1 LTGFTAAVIPAAGLG
16 TRMRSLLGDRP
27 KALLDVAGRS
37 LLAHA
42 IVEAR
47 EVGLDRIVVVAS
59 PPAHDAL
66 AAEAARFAPRSQV
79 VDQAV
84 PRGLADAIRLG
95 ALVLPG
101 EAFAVLLPDNLF
113 VPPSPLGRLVAIAA
127 GSGDHAVLVAR
138 MNAETARGK
147 GGSAPAS
154 VQPLGPDPDGVRIT
168 AVGAKRPKGQLRLAP
183 GERFDTPIGRYAF
196 QADVAQIIAE
206 VERGL
211 GPGEELDDVPLMARL
226 AAAGRLRGLVYAT
239 PFADVGN
246 PDGYREAQRL
256 LASAQSGTARPAP
269 ARGRGT
275 PPAG

>member
-1 LTGFTAAVIPAAGLG
+1 LSGFTAAVIPCAGLG

-27 KALLDVAGRS
+27 KALLEVAGRS

-42 IVEAR
+42 IAEAR
-47 EVGLDRIVVVAS
+47 DVGLERIVVVAS
-59 PPAHDAL
+59 PTAHAAL
-66 AAEAARFAPRSQV
+66 AGEAARFAQRSQV

-127 GSGDHAVLVAR
+127 ESGEHAVLVAR

-147 GGSAPAS
+147 GGSAPAT
-154 VQPLGPDPDGVRIT
+154 VTPLGPDPDGVRVG
-168 AVGAKRPKGQLRLAP
+168 AVGAKRPKGQLELRPL
-183 GERFDTPIGRYAF
+183 ERFDTPIGRFAF
-196 QADVAQIIAE
+196 QADVVHAIGEI
-206 VERGL
+206 ERAL
-211 GPGEELDDVPLMARL
+211 RPGEELDDVPLLARL
-226 AAAGRLRGLVYAT
+226 AAEGRLCGLLYET

-246 PDGYREAQRL
+246 PDGYRAAQQL
-256 LASAQSGTARPAP
+256 LASAQSGTARPGRV
-269 ARGRGT
+269 RGRGT

>member
-1 LTGFTAAVIPAAGLG
+1 
-16 TRMRSLLGDRP
+16 
-27 KALLDVAGRS
+27 
-37 LLAHA
+37 
-42 IVEAR
+42 
-47 EVGLDRIVVVAS
+47 
-59 PPAHDAL
+59 
-66 AAEAARFAPRSQV
+66 
-79 VDQAV
+79 
-84 PRGLADAIRLG
+84 
-95 ALVLPG
+95 
-101 EAFAVLLPDNLF
+101 
-113 VPPSPLGRLVAIAA
+113 
-127 GSGDHAVLVAR
+127 

>member
-1 LTGFTAAVIPAAGLG
+1 LTGFTAAVIPCAGLG

-27 KALLDVAGRS
+27 KALLEVAGRS

-42 IVEAR
+42 IAEAR
-47 EVGLDRIVVVAS
+47 EAGLDRIVIVAN
-59 PPAHDAL
+59 PAAHDAL
-66 AAEAARFAPRSQV
+66 GEEAARLVSRTQV

-113 VPPSPLGRLVAIAA
+113 VPPGPLGRLVAIAA
-127 GSGDHAVLVAR
+127 GSGEHAVLVAR

-147 GGSAPAS
+147 GGSAPAT
-154 VQPLGPDPDGVRIT
+154 VEPAGPDGDAVRVR
-168 AVGAKRPKGQLRLAP
+168 AVGAKRPKGPLELGP

-196 QADVAQIIAE
+196 QPDIAQAIAE
-206 VERGL
+206 VERAL
-211 GPGEELDDVPLMARL
+211 RPGEELDDVPLLARL
-226 AAAGRLRGLVYAT
+226 AAAGRLRGLLYPT

-246 PDGYREAQRL
+246 PDGYRAAQQL
-256 LASAQSGTARPAP
+256 LASAQSGTAHPGP
-269 ARGRGT
+269 PRGRGT
-275 PPAG
+275 PPTG